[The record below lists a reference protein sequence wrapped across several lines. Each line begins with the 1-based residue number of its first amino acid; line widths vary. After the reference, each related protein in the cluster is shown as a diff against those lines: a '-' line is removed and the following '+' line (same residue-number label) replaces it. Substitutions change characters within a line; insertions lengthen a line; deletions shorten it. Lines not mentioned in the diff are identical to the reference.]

1 MLLLLALMLVG
12 VNVSW
17 AQTSFGKAEMQS
29 SSTLTIGDHDM
40 DVTGGI
46 TKAFWYTSVNATN
59 HTTKEEKLFVKLWSD
74 ESYIEVRFAKGSVVA
89 NDIVRVETSAFYT
102 GNQTLGYKVEGSSD
116 KVTKNVT
123 DQAIYYIDQT
133 LTSNNILSGDG
144 YDYIR
149 INRNGLSGCAY
160 HSVEILTNR
169 LIAASFKQWESIE
182 GNTSTGIA
190 TGGDIITTLG
200 SSVNAGGT
208 VFGDGSVG
216 YLKYVNV
223 KGGDGAIMPD
233 AKCLII
239 EGNAGVQVRILFNRV
254 AHEGSL
260 QEQTVT
266 IPSNGKLIFDISSY
280 DTFHLNAIKIPWNS
294 STGNV
299 VNLIKISN
307 TLTTYTVNFS
317 GLYGGGN
324 VTATAN
330 GNPINSGDKVA
341 EGTNV
346 TFTPVP
352 SGENLAWKWV
362 IDGTEKYSQDPQTI
376 TVTKDITVNHEFGNV
391 YVNVYTNNASLGTVN
406 IKHGDQNATTFHVT
420 PWAGEFTLTASPTAN
435 GKFMGWYKDADH
447 TQKIDDAEATYTV
460 TNPSG
465 TNNYFAFFVE
475 GANTITKPG
484 CGGYYMDQSKLNA
497 GTATLNVSGGK
508 GTVVTGAGGGYVSVK
523 FDQAYSFT
531 NLKKYTVS
539 GTNVAANLN
548 NVEFLKNGVGIE
560 NANFYSGCSDKNL
573 TDQNKNSVLTSVD
586 EIRFHFKGN
595 TTTTIDYIYFEVD
608 HGPRTKP
615 TLANPTAA
623 EMKIFSD
630 ETLQLRITN
639 TAGFWREYTDDTY
652 KIETTEHGVGV
663 KPDGST
669 DWKPSYDISGLT
681 PGDYYFGIK
690 DGGNCAEN
698 NKHHESGLVTVH
710 VKVIAPIA
718 SVNVNG
724 TKRYYD
730 VYAPAGISGTVGV
743 VFSLHGASNDYDNGR
758 VDFNGIAETEK
769 NVEGKRFVV
778 VYPRGLM
785 RQLRG
790 TERGWE
796 SYTESNTEDVDFF
809 KEIVKELKKT
819 YTVDD
824 KRIYLAGFSNGGMMA
839 YKAAHQAG
847 DFFAAF
853 ASVGGF
859 PVNESHLWHAGKQP
873 TPFIHIQGEADTVFP
888 SATYNV
894 NTIIHNMVYRNG
906 AQFNPWDTSDGRV
919 SQDGNMISENN
930 NSGTKVVTKD
940 CHSAEAGGADYFF
953 YKIKDMGHTWSYN
966 WDGVDGD
973 DVASTMWKFFN
984 KADKVKLLDKSLKFR
999 VYDETTFMD
1008 NAEAKGF
1015 DDVNSGKTV
1024 LAYGKNKT
1032 NDDKNLYHSLQFA
1045 GEGSGT
1051 PHYLRLNMETEV
1063 VANSTDYFLVSLTK
1077 YGDSNPVFAKRY
1089 QAGKGKKDL
1098 YINFTAPNGVNEYRL
1113 VVTKSRAGLDV
1124 KVNRVEFHSGMC
1136 EDNPGIEEN
1145 DVYFTDIRTLL
1156 GISDDPAQRKLNP
1169 IYQPVYGQSYNSLAK
1184 EYLPIAKITVPTIE
1198 DPDKDPNRD
1207 ARTINDVLKYT
1218 NDGQTEATT
1227 ITSIAGSTTSDESES
1242 KIYVNIADSPKD
1254 TNNSSIKSKTAV
1266 ILGNSSTDQYPIDEA
1281 EGINISHYGRAMMP
1295 EYINGTVGDFP
1306 SHGVIAMQMQGTL
1319 DFTVLAKNVNTT
1331 DAGRRVLRVY
1341 YTNDQLNSEIR
1352 ELKEWDFYG
1361 TRNEL
1366 GTTYGQQL
1374 SYSIRM
1380 QHLGQDGTC
1389 VVFVTYE
1396 GRKENNVLKDY
1407 AEDHDD
1413 VWIKGIVIKRP
1424 DLDVTIGR
1432 TDKLRYE
1439 NGAPINS
1446 KNDKL
1451 TCFGENKP
1459 YQWNFGTSAFN
1470 NTKKSDINKKKVNQ
1484 YDGRTYIC
1492 GVGPNGEQ
1500 LIDHLLVY
1508 SDGKGDD
1515 KASFD
1520 GRPTNGKHK
1529 GFEDDETDNNEHIE
1543 FNHPTKYSGINTQ
1556 GANQEGYDKNRRSFN
1571 PILSNGLKVNVTGS
1585 GWFTIAC
1592 SAPNGPVNM
1601 KVLSST
1607 NGGNT
1612 YINLLREF
1620 VVSNEEDPDK
1630 NTSGYKKETS
1640 WHTYRVYLKAH
1651 KERAYR
1657 DTNGNIEAYKSKGFW
1672 DGNEIGTLD
1681 PEDTQ
1686 MSLYV
1691 VFDKLTEYNGQP
1703 LTYMDGSVEA
1713 DAQLNIH
1720 YMQWINEMPADY
1732 VFQREE
1738 DPTILNSRQSIIEG
1752 GDAEHPGLYW
1762 QAGTSM
1768 TEGKTFKTPTGLV
1781 ETERIYSSA
1790 YESINQD
1797 ARENGQDSGDG
1808 SISQT
1813 LECQWNVAAKATTQA
1828 HTEADYKG
1836 TKGNPDYSSF
1846 NKVYS
1851 LEQAKN
1857 GAPDQRLEFALPMS
1871 GSFLRFMPMK
1881 NQFISAWIVPQN
1893 NVTAANIYVLDETG
1907 KPIPYCP
1914 DADTENETNRSKI
1927 TQEAREHGW
1936 VNSADGMTWNA
1947 DENKKYFATNDGTT
1961 AVRIDF
1967 AALAGKEYFICSDNA
1982 TISLA
1987 RLQATNNSGL
1997 AAVEEISTPLTALTD
2012 KANNSVAISKSME
2025 GIGRYVKSVTLNR
2038 EFKAGYWAS
2047 LVLPFSMNEKK
2058 LEDVFG
2064 PGTKCLH
2071 FTDVNT
2077 ETNVTKLTHHYYNM
2091 VVAGRPVFICPGQ
2104 NVTNPEITDVT
2115 LQASTVT
2122 PTTTESGFAFVASYD
2137 NQEIRNQD
2145 LYMNNAN
2152 AIKCLKVD
2160 AGKTTY
2166 PGMRAFIKNNAGYD
2180 FGAAPSTSTSGT
2192 KATFINFDE
2201 VDEGIVTGIEE
2212 LITEEF
2218 GENTV
2223 LITKST
2229 KAYDLSGRIA
2239 ANGSDIN
2246 RLPAGIYVVN
2256 GKKFIVK

>member
-1 MLLLLALMLVG
+1 MKLAFYTTAAQQQTGSRADNQHLPKKQSHASFLRTLFLSALLLVGGVG
-12 VNVSW
+12 VSW
-17 AQTSFGKAEMQS
+17 GQTSYGKAEINAAP
-29 SSTLTIGDHDM
+29 T
-40 DVTGGI
+40 VTSGWHLI
-46 TKAFWYTSVNATN
+46 TESGNVKAWYTDTSNEGTYGG
-59 HTTKEEKLFVKLWSD
+59 TQIDDKWFVKLASNG
-74 ESYIEVRFAKGSVVA
+74 IIKIRIAKGTVSA
-89 NDIVRVETSAFYT
+89 GDILRVEVAHFYDNT
-102 GNQTLGYKVEGSSD
+102 DAATLGFKVFGSYGTVYKS
-116 KVTKNVT
+116 NVT
-123 DQAIYYIDQT
+123 DRNIYSLDYTLKAEDINID
-133 LTSNNILSGDG
+133 NDAPD
-144 YDYIR
+144 YDYIQFDR
-149 INRNGLSGCAY
+149 GDTYGACAY
-160 HSVEILTNR
+160 HSVEILRYTRYTVTWDGSNIPDGCDAWFTIGTNETKYR
-169 LIAASFKQWESIE
+169 ENMSVVEGASVTFHGTDS
-182 GNTSTGIA
+182 GNDTKMINGWSNP
-190 TGGDIITTLG
+190 GGDYWGWGATKTVTVNSDISVKPDFQDCILLKLTT
-200 SSVNAGGT
+200 SPAEGGT
-208 VFGDGSVG
+208 
-216 YLKYVNV
+216 
-223 KGGDGAIMPD
+223 A
-233 AKCLII
+233 
-239 EGNAGVQVRILFNRV
+239 
-254 AHEGSL
+254 
-260 QEQTVT
+260 TVT
-266 IPSNGKLIFDISSY
+266 
-280 DTFHLNAIKIPWNS
+280 
-294 STGNV
+294 V
-299 VNLIKISN
+299 
-307 TLTTYTVNFS
+307 
-317 GLYGGGN
+317 
-324 VTATAN
+324 N
-330 GNPINSGDKVA
+330 GND
-341 EGTNV
+341 
-346 TFTPVP
+346 
-352 SGENLAWKWV
+352 
-362 IDGTEKYSQDPQTI
+362 
-376 TVTKDITVNHEFGNV
+376 
-391 YVNVYTNNASLGTVN
+391 
-406 IKHGDQNATTFHVT
+406 
-420 PWAGEFTLTASPTAN
+420 AN
-435 GKFMGWYKDADH
+435 GKKFFQSVKPTFTASVNTVSGYTFDGWYDGSTKISTDLSYNADFSGGAMV
-447 TQKIDDAEATYTV
+447 KNVVAKFNA
-460 TNPSG
+460 PS
-465 TNNYFAFFVE
+465 T
-475 GANTITKPG
+475 ANTITKPG

-508 GTVVTGAGGGYVSVK
+508 GTVTTGASGGYVSVK

-531 NLKKYTVS
+531 NLKKYTVG

-548 NVEFLKNGVGIE
+548 SVEFLKNGAGI
-560 NANFYSGCSDKNL
+560 ADGHFYSGCSDKDL
-573 TDQNKNSVLTSVD
+573 TYQNKNSVLTSVD
-586 EIRFHFKGN
+586 EIRFHFKEN

-639 TAGFWREYTDDTY
+639 TAGYWREYTNDQYNT
-652 KIETTEHGVGV
+652 ETFAHIGHDANGAAEY
-663 KPDGST
+663 
-669 DWKPSYDISGLT
+669 KPSYDISGLGV
-681 PGDYYFGIK
+681 GDYYFGIK
-690 DGGNCAEN
+690 DGGYCAEN
-698 NKHHESGLVTVH
+698 NEYHESGLVKVH
-710 VKVIAPIA
+710 VKVIDPIA

-724 TKRYYD
+724 TKRYYN
-730 VYAPAGISGTVGV
+730 VYAPDGITSSESSKVGV

-758 VDFNGIAETEK
+758 VDFDAIARSEK
-769 NVEGKRFVV
+769 NTDKRFVV

-888 SATYNV
+888 SATYDV

-953 YKIKDMGHTWSYN
+953 YKIKGMGHTWSYN
-966 WDGVDGD
+966 WDGVEGE

-984 KADKVKLLDKSLKFR
+984 KADKVKLLDKTLKFR

-1032 NDDKNLYHSLQFA
+1032 NDDKNIYHSLQFA
-1045 GEGSGT
+1045 GTGSGT

-1113 VVTKSRAGLDV
+1113 VVTKSREALDV

-1136 EDNPGIEEN
+1136 EDAGAAEN

-1156 GISDDPAQRKLNP
+1156 GLSDDPTQRILNP
-1169 IYQPVYGQSYNSLAK
+1169 IYQPVYGQSYNGLAK
-1184 EYLPIAKITVPTIE
+1184 EYLPIAKILVPEIE
-1198 DPDKDPNRD
+1198 DADKDPNRD
-1207 ARTINDVLKYT
+1207 ARTINDVLKYA
-1218 NDGQTEATT
+1218 NAGQTVPTRIEN
-1227 ITSIAGSTTSDESES
+1227 IPGSTTTYKE
-1242 KIYVNIADSPKD
+1242 KLCVNIANSPKD
-1254 TNNSSIKSKTAV
+1254 TNNSAIKSRNAV
-1266 ILGNSSTDQYPIDEA
+1266 ILGTGYTIDETD
-1281 EGINISHYGRAMMP
+1281 GIQIGQFGRAMMP
-1295 EYINGTVGDFP
+1295 EYINGTEGSFP
-1306 SHGVIAMQMQGTL
+1306 THGVIAMQMQGTL

-1352 ELKEWDFYG
+1352 ELKEWNFYG

-1366 GTTYGQQL
+1366 GTSYGQQL

-1396 GRKENNVLKDY
+1396 GRKENNDLKDY
-1407 AEDHDD
+1407 DDDHDD

-1432 TDKLRYE
+1432 TDKLRYK

-1470 NTKKSDINKKKVNQ
+1470 NTKKTDIDKKKENK

-1508 SDGKGDD
+1508 SDGAGDD
-1515 KASFD
+1515 KATFD
-1520 GRPTNGKHK
+1520 GRPSNGRHK
-1529 GFEDDETDNNEHIE
+1529 GFEDDLTDNNEHIE
-1543 FNHPTKYSGINTQ
+1543 FNHPTKYSGTNTQ

-1651 KERAYR
+1651 KERAYI

-1738 DPTILNSRQSIIEG
+1738 DPTILNSRQSITSEK
-1752 GDAEHPGLYW
+1752 EYTEPSLYW
-1762 QAGTSM
+1762 QAGTTM

-1808 SISQT
+1808 TISQT
-1813 LECQWNVAAKATTQA
+1813 LECQWNVAAKATTKA

-1836 TKGNPDYSSF
+1836 TKGKPNFDTF

-1857 GAPDQRLEFALPMS
+1857 GASDQRLEFALPMS

-1881 NQFISAWIVPQN
+1881 NEFISAWIVPQN
-1893 NVTAANIYVLDETG
+1893 NVTAANIFVLDETG

-1936 VNSADGMTWNA
+1936 VNSADGMIWNA

-1967 AALAGKEYFICSDNA
+1967 AALAGKEYFICSNNA

-2025 GIGRYVKSVTLNR
+2025 GIGRYVKSVTLIR

-2104 NVTNPEITDVT
+2104 DVTNPEITDVT
-2115 LQASTVT
+2115 LQSSTVI
-2122 PTTTESGFAFVASYD
+2122 PTTTDNGNFEFTGSYNNQQID
-2137 NQEIRNQD
+2137 NGD
-2145 LYMNNAN
+2145 LFMSNNN
-2152 AIKCLKVD
+2152 EMMYLQVD
-2160 AGKTTY
+2160 AGHATY
-2166 PGMRAFIKNNAGYD
+2166 PGMRSFIKNLKGYNFENGKLPTEISNGAKTMFLNFYD
-2180 FGAAPSTSTSGT
+2180 VEDDENENIATDIKAFVTEKFGD
-2192 KATFINFDE
+2192 N
-2201 VDEGIVTGIEE
+2201 VV
-2212 LITEEF
+2212 
-2218 GENTV
+2218 V
-2223 LITKST
+2223 VTKST
-2229 KAYDLSGRIA
+2229 KVYDMSGRA
-2239 ANGSDIN
+2239 VANGTDIDS
-2246 RLPAGIYVVN
+2246 LPAGIYIIN

>member
-1 MLLLLALMLVG
+1 MPSENPTPAFDDAYVLSGQGAVKYYAQGLKDGSGNHVTSV
-12 VNVSW
+12 VNGQTYRKLQDNDIEKAHIKLQFAAGTIKAGDVLSITCVHVYGTTAPTEEDANANEIGYEMGGSGTVVSDRF
-17 AQTSFGKAEMQS
+17 TGTPL
-29 SSTLTIGDHDM
+29 TLTH
-40 DVTGGI
+40 TI
-46 TKAFWYTSVNATN
+46 TAS
-59 HTTKEEKLFVKLWSD
+59 E
-74 ESYIEVRFAKGSVVA
+74 
-89 NDIVRVETSAFYT
+89 IVD
-102 GNQTLGYKVEGSSD
+102 N
-116 KVTKNVT
+116 
-123 DQAIYYIDQT
+123 
-133 LTSNNILSGDG
+133 GDG
-144 YDYIR
+144 NEYIR
-149 INRNGLSGCAY
+149 IGRMDWRQSAY
-160 HSVEILTNR
+160 
-169 LIAASFKQWESIE
+169 
-182 GNTSTGIA
+182 
-190 TGGDIITTLG
+190 
-200 SSVNAGGT
+200 GT
-208 VFGDGSVG
+208 
-216 YLKYVNV
+216 
-223 KGGDGAIMPD
+223 I
-233 AKCLII
+233 
-239 EGNAGVQVRILFNRV
+239 
-254 AHEGSL
+254 
-260 QEQTVT
+260 TVT
-266 IPSNGKLIFDISSY
+266 RSAG
-280 DTFHLNAIKIPWNS
+280 
-294 STGNV
+294 
-299 VNLIKISN
+299 
-307 TLTTYTVNFS
+307 YTVTFS
-317 GLYGGGN
+317 GINGGN

-341 EGTNV
+341 NGTQV
-346 TFTPVP
+346 TFTATPTGDNLRWVWNLD
-352 SGENLAWKWV
+352 GETKFSW
-362 IDGTEKYSQDPQTI
+362 DPQTI
-376 TVTKDITVNHEFGNV
+376 TIDKDVNVTHEFGSV

-420 PWAGEFTLTASPTAN
+420 PYAGDFTLTASPTAN

-447 TQKIDDAEATYTV
+447 TQKIDGAEATYTV

-465 TNNYFAFFVE
+465 TNNYFAYFVE
-475 GANTITKPG
+475 GANTITKPS

-497 GTATLNVSGGK
+497 GTATLSVNGGK
-508 GTVVTGAGGGYVSVK
+508 GTVVTGGSGGYVSVK
-523 FDQAYSFT
+523 FDQAYDLT
-531 NLKKYTVS
+531 DLKKYTVGGS
-539 GTNVAANLN
+539 NVATNLN
-548 NVEFLKNGVGIE
+548 NVEFLKNNNGIPS
-560 NANFYSGCSDKNL
+560 ANFYSGCSDKDL

-586 EIRFHFKGN
+586 EIRFHFKEN

-615 TLANPTAA
+615 TLASPTAA

-639 TAGFWREYTDDTY
+639 TAGYWREYTNDQYNT
-652 KIETTEHGVGV
+652 ETTEHGVGV
-663 KPDGST
+663 KSDGSA
-669 DWKPSYDISGLT
+669 DWKPSYDISGLGV
-681 PGDYYFGIK
+681 GDYYFGIK

-698 NKHHESGLVTVH
+698 NEYHESDLVKVH
-710 VKVIAPIA
+710 VKVIEPIA
-718 SVNVNG
+718 SIDVNG
-724 TKRYYD
+724 TKRYYN
-730 VYAPAGISGTVGV
+730 VYAPDGITSSESSKVGV
-743 VFSLHGASNDYDNGR
+743 VISLHGASNDYDNGR
-758 VDFNGIAETEK
+758 VDFDAIARNEVNTDK
-769 NVEGKRFVV
+769 KFVV

-790 TERGWE
+790 QERGWE

-824 KRIYLAGFSNGGMMA
+824 ERIYLAGFSNGGMMA

-873 TPFIHIQGEADTVFP
+873 TPFIHIQGEDDGVFP
-888 SATYNV
+888 SATYDV

-906 AQFNPWDTSDGRV
+906 AQFNPNNTSDGRV
-919 SQDGNMISENN
+919 SQDGGMISENN

-953 YKIKDMGHTWSYN
+953 YKIKGMGHTWSYN

-984 KADKVKLLDKSLKFR
+984 KANKVKSLDKTLKFR
-999 VYDETTFMD
+999 IYDETSFMG
-1008 NAEAKGF
+1008 NAKTCGF
-1015 DDVNSGKTV
+1015 DVVNESTTV

-1032 NDDKNLYHSLQFA
+1032 NDDKNIYHSLQFA

-1113 VVTKSRAGLDV
+1113 VVTKSREALDV

-1136 EDNPGIEEN
+1136 EDNPDIEEN

-1227 ITSIAGSTTSDESES
+1227 ITSIAGSTTPDASES
-1242 KIYVNIADSPKD
+1242 KIYVNIANSPKD

-1266 ILGNSSTDQYPIDEA
+1266 ILGNSSSDQYPIDEA
-1281 EGINISHYGRAMMP
+1281 EGINISHYGRAKMP
-1295 EYINGTVGDFP
+1295 EYINGTEGDFP

-1352 ELKEWDFYG
+1352 ELKEWNFYG

-1396 GRKENNVLKDY
+1396 GRKENNVLNDY
-1407 AEDHDD
+1407 DDDHDD

-1432 TDKLRYE
+1432 TDKLRYK

-1470 NTKKSDINKKKVNQ
+1470 NTKKTDIDKKKENK

-1508 SDGKGDD
+1508 SDGAGDD
-1515 KASFD
+1515 KATFD
-1520 GRPTNGKHK
+1520 GRPSNGRHK
-1529 GFEDDETDNNEHIE
+1529 GFEDDLTDNNEHIE
-1543 FNHPTKYSGINTQ
+1543 FNHPTKYSGTNTQ
-1556 GANQEGYDKNRRSFN
+1556 GAIQNGFDKDRRSFN

-1592 SAPNGPVNM
+1592 SAPNGAVNM

-1607 NGGNT
+1607 NGGNAF
-1612 YINLLREF
+1612 INLLREF
-1620 VVSNEEDPDK
+1620 RVEKSDDPK
-1630 NTSGYKKETS
+1630 PETD
-1640 WHTYRVYLKAH
+1640 WQTYRVYLKAH
-1651 KERAYR
+1651 AER
-1657 DTNGNIEAYKSKGFW
+1657 DGNEGFW

-1691 VFDKLTEYNGQP
+1691 VFDAINGVD
-1703 LTYMDGSVEA
+1703 YKDNGVDA

-1738 DPTILNSRQSIIEG
+1738 NPALLNSRQSIKSE
-1752 GDAEHPGLYW
+1752 EEYTEPSLYW

-1768 TEGKTFKTPTGLV
+1768 TEGNMSSTSMTTDYVL
-1781 ETERIYSSA
+1781 SA
-1790 YESINQD
+1790 YNSAGQD

-1808 SISQT
+1808 TISQT
-1813 LECQWNVAAKATTQA
+1813 LECQWNVAAKATTKA

-1836 TKGNPDYSSF
+1836 TKGNPVYSSF

-1857 GAPDQRLEFALPMS
+1857 GASDQRLEFALPMS

-1881 NQFISAWIVPQN
+1881 NEFISAWIVPQN
-1893 NVTAANIYVLDETG
+1893 NVTAANIFVLDETG

-1961 AVRIDF
+1961 AVHIDF

-1987 RLQATNNSGL
+1987 RLQATNNSGR
-1997 AAVEEISTPLTALTD
+1997 AAVEETTLASLTDRTDNSVTISTAM
-2012 KANNSVAISKSME
+2012 SGKS
-2025 GIGRYVKSVTLNR
+2025 RYVKSVTLNR

-2091 VVAGRPVFICPGQ
+2091 IVAGRPVFICPGLD
-2104 NVTNPEITDVT
+2104 VKNPEITDVT
-2115 LQASTVT
+2115 LQSSTVI
-2122 PTTTESGFAFVASYD
+2122 PTTTDNGNFEFTGSYD
-2137 NQEIRNQD
+2137 NQQIKNGD
-2145 LYMNNAN
+2145 LFMSNNN
-2152 AIKCLKVD
+2152 EMMYLQVD
-2160 AGKTTY
+2160 AGRATY
-2166 PGMRAFIKNNAGYD
+2166 PGMRSFIKNLKGYN
-2180 FGAAPSTSTSGT
+2180 FENGKLPTEISNGAKTMFLNFYDVEDDENENIATDI
-2192 KATFINFDE
+2192 KAF
-2201 VDEGIVTGIEE
+2201 V
-2212 LITEEF
+2212 TEEF
-2218 GENTV
+2218 GDNV
-2223 LITKST
+2223 VVVTKST
-2229 KAYDLSGRIA
+2229 KVFDMSGRA
-2239 ANGSDIN
+2239 VANGTDID
-2246 RLPAGIYVVN
+2246 RLPAGIYIIN
-2256 GKKFIVK
+2256 GKKFINK